1 LTPVEVVGLSGV
13 TDIDSGSHHSCA
25 VVAGGEVRC
34 WGDNYW
40 RQLGDGTRQ
49 ARVTPVVVGV
59 SG

>member
-13 TDIDSGSHHSCA
+13 TDIHTGAHHSCA

-34 WGDNYW
+34 RGNNDW

-49 ARVTPVVVGV
+49 DRVTPVVVGV